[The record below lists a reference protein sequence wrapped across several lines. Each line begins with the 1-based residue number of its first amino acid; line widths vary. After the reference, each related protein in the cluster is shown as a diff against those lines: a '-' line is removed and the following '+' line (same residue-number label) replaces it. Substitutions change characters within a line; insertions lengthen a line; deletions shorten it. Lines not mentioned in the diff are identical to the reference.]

1 MSFETFRQI
10 AKLYQS
16 SICLLRHLDKLLSYI
31 KYMSFETFRQIAKL
45 YQVYVF

>member
-10 AKLYQS
+10 AKLYQVYVF
-16 SICLLRHLDKLLSYI
+16 LRHLDKLLSYI

>member
-10 AKLYQS
+10 AKLYQVY
-16 SICLLRHLDKLLSYI
+16 LRHLDKLLSYI